1 MSSAAHGLTDPHLG
15 VTYATFIQP
24 LSTNQLLV
32 ILADSGPHNANRAL
46 VVDRP
51 AGGADAE
58 ADGEPPAPLDTSP
71 STAIGSVD
79 RVWAAGDGVV
89 VAMDGGLWRVA
100 PGASTAST
108 PARAGE
114 EKDGAAEGE
123 GAGTGSGADG
133 GEGGAGGA
141 GGAAAIC
148 TSLLLQLP
156 MGASASNLD
165 VTWSAAA
172 GLTVVVMV
180 PTVDPST
187 VNADA
192 PNVYPK
198 EDPPLALKSYSSI
211 LGWRE
216 INASCSPLSDALRMS
231 ADGRRAVWQVRM
243 AVVVG
248 RCVWTSVCV

>member
-58 ADGEPPAPLDTSP
+58 ADGEPPAPLDTSS

-100 PGASTAST
+100 PRASTAPT
-108 PARAGE
+108 PARAGEE

-123 GAGTGSGADG
+123 GSGAGTGMGADG
-133 GEGGAGGA
+133 GEGGA

-156 MGASASNLD
+156 KGASASNLD
-165 VTWSAAA
+165 LTWSAAS
-172 GLTVVVMV
+172 GLAVVVMV

-192 PNVYPK
+192 PNVYPN
-198 EDPPLALKSYSSI
+198 EDPPLALQSYSSI

-216 INASCSPLSDALRMS
+216 INKSCSPLSDALRMS
-231 ADGRRAVWQVRM
+231 ADERRAVWQVRM
-243 AVVVG
+243 AVGVVG
-248 RCVWTSVCV
+248 QCV